1 MREEI
6 ETKKSL
12 AQLKSFIVREMK
24 SQSADWM
31 ETKIGHN
38 YVKDEEGF
46 KSEYLKILREVKSN
60 NDPEQKP
67 YRIYLCDGGSGH
79 GEEYRY
85 DLKDIGFSNIRFY
98 FLLNKVK
105 RFSKRREEMQ
115 KKEMLAYRWETFLG
129 KNKVLNRDRKIDEI
143 LK

>member
-1 MREEI
+1 VQ
-6 ETKKSL
+6 TG
-12 AQLKSFIVREMK
+12 
-24 SQSADWM
+24 W

-46 KSEYLKILREVKSN
+46 KS
-60 NDPEQKP
+60 
-67 YRIYLCDGGSGH
+67 
-79 GEEYRY
+79 
-85 DLKDIGFSNIRFY
+85 
-98 FLLNKVK
+98 
-105 RFSKRREEMQ
+105 

>member
-6 ETKKSL
+6 ETEKSL
-12 AQLKSFIVREMK
+12 TQLKSFIVREMK
-24 SQSADWM
+24 SQSVDWM

-46 KSEYLKILREVKSN
+46 KS
-60 NDPEQKP
+60 
-67 YRIYLCDGGSGH
+67 
-79 GEEYRY
+79 
-85 DLKDIGFSNIRFY
+85 
-98 FLLNKVK
+98 
-105 RFSKRREEMQ
+105 